1 MNQQKEK
8 KYILAI
14 DQGTTSSR
22 CILFDKAGGIVGLAQ
37 HEFGQ
42 IFPQPGW
49 VEHDPMEILFSQT
62 LAIAEAVR
70 SSGVD
75 PAEIAAAGITN
86 QRETAILWDRETGQP
101 VYNAIVWQCRRT
113 ADFCEGLQKQGLG
126 AQITAKTG
134 LLIDAYFS
142 ASKIRWVLDHVPR
155 ARQLAEEGR
164 LLFGTVDTWLLWN
177 LSGGTCHATDYTNA
191 SRTMLFN
198 LDTLS
203 WDAELCAL
211 FDIPPAILPQVLP
224 SSAYYCSFSGV
235 GRGLEMLKGLPI
247 CGVAGDQH
255 AALFGQACF
264 EPGQAKNTYGTGC
277 FLLLNTGARR
287 VVSQS
292 RLLSTIAWAV
302 DGSVEYALEGSV
314 FNGGSTVQWL
324 RDELRIIDSAP
335 ECSQLAETVEDAGG
349 LYIVPAFTG
358 LGAPYWDMHAKGTIV
373 GISRGT
379 GRAQLARAVIESIA
393 YQVRDL
399 IEAMQKDSGLPL
411 KKLRADGGAS
421 RSDVLLQ
428 FQADL
433 LSAQIERPETVE
445 STALGAAYLAG
456 LASGFWPDRE
466 ALLTLRAPGRVFQ
479 PQMEE
484 EKRNRLYAG
493 WQKAV
498 ETARTFKL

>member
-22 CILFDKAGGIVGLAQ
+22 CILFDKAGSIVGLAQ

-113 ADFCEGLQKQGLG
+113 AGFCEELQKQGLG
-126 AQITAKTG
+126 ARITEKTG

-211 FDIPPAILPQVLP
+211 FDIPPSILPQVLP
-224 SSAYYCSFSGV
+224 SSAYYCSFSGE

-277 FLLLNTGARR
+277 FLLLNTGERR

-302 DGSVEYALEGSV
+302 DGRVEYALEGSV
-314 FNGGSTVQWL
+314 FNGGSTIQWL
-324 RDELRIIDSAP
+324 RDELRIIESAP
-335 ECSQLAETVEDAGG
+335 ECNQLAETLEDAGG

-358 LGAPYWDMHAKGTIV
+358 LGAPYWDMHAKGTMV

-379 GRAQLARAVIESIA
+379 GRAQLARAVIEAIA

-399 IEAMQKDSGLPL
+399 IEAMQKDSGLTL
-411 KKLRADGGAS
+411 KELRVDGGAS

-456 LASGFWPDRE
+456 LASGFWPNQA
-466 ALLTLRAPGRVFQ
+466 ALLELRAPGRVFH
-479 PQMEE
+479 PHMEA